1 MKKVLL
7 GTTALAVASFV
18 GAQQAK
24 AQFEVSVGG
33 YTEQKFGYAST
44 SVDFAP
50 DYDNFDLKSDSE
62 IHFNAKQ
69 TLENG
74 LTFAFHVE
82 LEAETNTADQIDE
95 TYVTVSG
102 SFGQLLLGS
111 ENSAGYK
118 MTYGA
123 PDVSFTN
130 VNSGDQTNWLPSF
143 GFGTTA
149 AGYFRRVLGS
159 TYIELNGNND
169 AQRVTYFTPRWNG
182 LQIGASFTPDALQD
196 NNSALPETRTFRNAF
211 DVSANYVNSFDGFD
225 IAVSGRYG
233 VADNNA
239 GGSNPDL
246 WGAGINLG
254 YMGFTIGGSY
264 VDANDQGANSG
275 HAWDAGVSYTTGP
288 WGASFTYFHGDAEGS
303 VGLAGDEENDSFE
316 FAVTYDLG
324 PGVTVEGSV
333 THVAFDDNDAG
344 QNFSDRATY
353 GILGVK
359 LSF

>member
-24 AQFEVSVGG
+24 AQFEVTVGG
-33 YTEQKFGYAST
+33 YTEQKFGYSSVST
-44 SVDFAP
+44 DVPGVDF
-50 DYDNFDLKSDSE
+50 DNFDVKSDSE

-102 SFGQLLLGS
+102 SFGQLIIGS

-118 MTYGA
+118 MAYGA

-130 VNSGDQTNWLPSF
+130 INSGDQTNWMPFL
-143 GFGTTA
+143 A
-149 AGYFRRVLGS
+149 LNAGAFRRVFGS
-159 TYIELNGNND
+159 TYLEVAGNND
-169 AQRVTYFTPRWNG
+169 AQRLTYFTPRWNG

-196 NNSALPETRTFRNAF
+196 NNSSLPETRSYRNGF
-211 DVSANYVNSFDGFD
+211 DVAANYVNSFDGFD
-225 IAVSGRYG
+225 VAVYGRYG
-233 VADNNA
+233 TADNNSGLPGA
-239 GGSNPDL
+239 QNPDI
-246 WGAGINLG
+246 WAAGINLG

-264 VDANDQGANSG
+264 ADANDHGANTG
-275 HAWDAGVSYTTGP
+275 HSYDAGVSYTTGP
-288 WGASFTYFHGDAEGS
+288 WAASFTYFHGEAAASPVPGDDEQDA
-303 VGLAGDEENDSFE
+303 FE

-324 PGVTVEGSV
+324 PGVTLEGSV
-333 THVAFDDNDAG
+333 THVNFDDDTG
-344 QNFSDRATY
+344 FDEKSTY
-353 GILGVK
+353 GVMGVK